1 MRQPL
6 FLSLRWLVGGILLGN
21 LDYRSSLRDLIEHR
35 CGAMAYPW
43 QSDAAGM
50 AALRDA
56 RIEERIH
63 GKDVF
68 KRGTSKASR
77 RRDATLLLLGVTTS
91 NDAHSNLVSPIRN
104 LMQMLS
110 TKERN
115 RSSSPVSRDISTT
128 SGAKISSLWL
138 AGSLFSRSKRESRA
152 NSENAST
159 PTSASSL
166 PTPTPESPTAH
177 RRYLCNWSRILQF
190 QNSYKTIND
199 KDSSLQEMSKDD
211 VFDNVTILHR
221 VISQPEEVK
230 VPVLTASQAWKVM
243 GRRFKEAH
251 RNDAILLSPATA
263 WTGQETTR
271 RRSDMPRP
279 KDKEAPY
286 RTPSDAKPDTSR
298 CRSAALKPLPWM
310 LPLQNGPLPM
320 CKSATLRPST
330 TKVGHGA
337 NRRVHSGF

>member
-1 MRQPL
+1 
-6 FLSLRWLVGGILLGN
+6 
-21 LDYRSSLRDLIEHR
+21 
-35 CGAMAYPW
+35 MAHPW

-77 RRDATLLLLGVTTS
+77 RRDATLELLGVTTS
-91 NDAHSNLVSPIRN
+91 DDAHSNPVSPIRN

-115 RSSSPVSRDISTT
+115 RSSSPLSRDISTT

-138 AGSLFSRSKRESRA
+138 ARSPFSRS
-152 NSENAST
+152 N
-159 PTSASSL
+159 L
-166 PTPTPESPTAH
+166 
-177 RRYLCNWSRILQF
+177 
-190 QNSYKTIND
+190 ND
-199 KDSSLQEMSKDD
+199 KDSSLREMSKDD
-211 VFDNVTILHR
+211 VFDNASISHR

-243 GRRFKEAH
+243 ARRFKEAH

-263 WTGQETTR
+263 GTGQETTR

-279 KDKEAPY
+279 KNEGAPY
-286 RTPSDAKPDTSR
+286 RTPSDTKPDTSR

-320 CKSATLRPST
+320 RKSATLRPST

-337 NRRVHSGF
+337 NRRVRSGF